1 MPQPK
6 QKTPHGRRRARHWL
20 NLRPAAA
27 CGRLNLSLLPDKTI
41 AMTQH
46 INSQWLLDTLTDAAE
61 TLAAAIARIE
71 SDPRRAAGVLEHEI
85 PELYAKLNFA
95 VNTASI
101 GPGAIDTMNHDA
113 LIAWPAGLPF
123 QSAAEDGGRES
134 GEA

>member
-1 MPQPK
+1 
-6 QKTPHGRRRARHWL
+6 
-20 NLRPAAA
+20 
-27 CGRLNLSLLPDKTI
+27 
-41 AMTQH
+41 MTQH
-46 INSQWLLDTLTDAAE
+46 IDSQWLLDTLTDAAE

-101 GPGAIDTMNHDA
+101 GPGAIDA

-123 QSAAEDGGRES
+123 QSAAEDGGRKP